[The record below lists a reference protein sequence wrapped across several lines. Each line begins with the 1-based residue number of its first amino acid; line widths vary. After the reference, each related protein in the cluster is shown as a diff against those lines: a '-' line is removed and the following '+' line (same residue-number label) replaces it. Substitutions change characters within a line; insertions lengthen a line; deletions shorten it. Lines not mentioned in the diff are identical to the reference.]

1 MQTDVERIKDAISIV
16 DVIQK
21 YVSDLNKSGRL
32 WKANCP
38 FHDEKTPSFIV
49 DDTKQRW
56 HCFGSCNIGGDV
68 IEFIKQIEKCEFI
81 EALKICADIAGIE
94 LSYKENTKQK
104 EIQNL
109 FFSINDMAVDFY
121 SQQLQLKDG
130 QKYKT
135 YLTSRS
141 IQSNSMLLW
150 KLGSTPSSIKGLCNY
165 LTSKDISPDDMI
177 KSGLAINRS
186 DNDTKLDI
194 IDRFRNKIMI
204 PIINVN
210 GHVIG
215 FGARTIDN
223 NMHPKYL
230 NSPASPTFDKKS
242 VLYGIDQAAST
253 IRKKDLAIVAE
264 GYFDV
269 ISCHQSGIQNVVAS
283 MGTAIT
289 GNQLKSMT
297 KLSKNIVFALDGD
310 AAGISAALKGIAT
323 ANEELDGQNTATIDW
338 KGLVSLQEKFSA
350 KIKIAT
356 MPAGQD
362 PDSLTQES
370 SEAFLKIIE
379 ESMYITDY
387 LIEHLIE
394 SKNIT
399 DPRDLSEAINRI
411 IPSVAEMIDPIIRA
425 HYSQKL
431 SRLGKVDES
440 HISQLIADQR
450 KKMVRVLHPSRN
462 KKQVTI
468 KRDMN
473 YGPEEQ
479 ILRLILLGDA
489 DKNEV
494 LSLLSNE
501 IFEDSINK
509 EIYTLINSE
518 KAINV
523 ENQDI
528 DTSILTKINSLMSI
542 PLPAY
547 LPEDIMSM
555 ITEISTRIQI
565 LRKKDIINK
574 QAQDIADELQLKRTI
589 QKNDNELDLEDKSQ
603 INLEESLEG
612 LTEQSKELFQELRS
626 ESNEVVE

>member
-1 MQTDVERIKDAISIV
+1 MQTDVDRIKDAISIV

-21 YVSDLNKSGRL
+21 YVADLNKSGRL

-49 DDTKQRW
+49 DDAKQRW

-109 FFSINDMAVDFY
+109 FSSINEMAVDFY
-121 SQQLQLKDG
+121 SQQLQLENSK
-130 QKYKT
+130 KYKT
-135 YLTSRS
+135 YLTSRG
-141 IQSNSMLLW
+141 IQSDSILLW
-150 KLGSTPSSIKGLCNY
+150 KLGSTPSNTKGLYNY
-165 LTSKDISPDDMI
+165 LTSKNISPDDIM

-186 DNDTKLDI
+186 DDDTKLDI

-204 PIINVN
+204 PIINIK
-210 GHVIG
+210 GTPIG
-215 FGARTIDN
+215 FGARTIDD

-242 VLYGIDQAAST
+242 VIYGIDQSAST
-253 IRKKDLAIVAE
+253 IRKKDLAIIVE

-269 ISCHQSGIQNVVAS
+269 ISCHQSGIKNVVAS

-289 GNQLKSMT
+289 GNQLKSIT

-310 AAGISAALKGIAT
+310 AAGISAALKGVAT
-323 ANEELDGQNTATIDW
+323 ANEELDGHHTATIDW

-370 SEAFLKIIE
+370 SETFLKIIE

-394 SKNIT
+394 SKDIT

-450 KKMVRVLHPSRN
+450 KKMVRVIHPSRN
-462 KKQVTI
+462 KKQVAI
-468 KRDMN
+468 KRDMD

-479 ILRLILLGDA
+479 ILRLILLSDA
-489 DKNEV
+489 DKHEILN
-494 LSLLSNE
+494 LLNNE

-509 EIYTLINSE
+509 EIYILIKSDSN
-518 KAINV
+518 INID
-523 ENQDI
+523 NKDI
-528 DTSILTKINSLMSI
+528 DNSILVKINSLMNI

-547 LPEDIMSM
+547 SDEDIISM
-555 ITEISTRIQI
+555 IAEISNRIQI

-574 QAQDIADELQLKRTI
+574 QAQDIADELQLKRDI
-589 QKNDNELDLEDKSQ
+589 QKNDKKLDLEGESKVS
-603 INLEESLEG
+603 LEESLEG

>member
-1 MQTDVERIKDAISIV
+1 MPTDVDRIKDAISIV

-21 YVSDLNKSGRL
+21 YVADLNKSGRL

-109 FFSINDMAVDFY
+109 FSSINEMAVDFY
-121 SQQLQLKDG
+121 SQQLQLENSK
-130 QKYKT
+130 KYKT
-135 YLTSRS
+135 YLTSRG
-141 IQSNSMLLW
+141 IQSDSILLW
-150 KLGSTPSSIKGLCNY
+150 KLGSTPSNTKGLYNY
-165 LTSKDISPDDMI
+165 LTSKDISPDDIM

-186 DNDTKLDI
+186 DDDTKRDI

-204 PIINVN
+204 PIINIK
-210 GHVIG
+210 GTPIG
-215 FGARTIDN
+215 FGARTIDD

-242 VLYGIDQAAST
+242 VIYGIDQSAST

-269 ISCHQSGIQNVVAS
+269 ISCHQSGIKNVVAS

-289 GNQLKSMT
+289 GNQLKSIT

-323 ANEELDGQNTATIDW
+323 ANEELDGHNTATIDW

-394 SKNIT
+394 SKDIT

-440 HISQLIADQR
+440 HISQLIANQR
-450 KKMVRVLHPSRN
+450 KKMVRVIHPSRN
-462 KKQVTI
+462 KKQVAI
-468 KRDMN
+468 KRDMD

-479 ILRLILLGDA
+479 ILRLILLSDA
-489 DKNEV
+489 DKHEV
-494 LSLLSNE
+494 FNLLNNE

-509 EIYTLINSE
+509 EIYILIKSDSN
-518 KAINV
+518 INID
-523 ENQDI
+523 NKDI
-528 DTSILTKINSLMSI
+528 DNSILAKINSLMNI

-547 LPEDIMSM
+547 SDEDIISM
-555 ITEISTRIQI
+555 IAEIANRIQI

-574 QAQDIADELQLKRTI
+574 QSQDIADALQLKRDI
-589 QKNDNELDLEDKSQ
+589 QKNDKKLDLEGESKV
-603 INLEESLEG
+603 NLEESLEG